1 MFNSEFQVT
10 LASNVLSD
18 AKNSPNSFETK
29 LARPVDL
36 NGDWEVALIDITFP
50 HEWYNIH
57 TEYEFA
63 VAIPKKGTPL
73 TGDIDQDVSPD
84 QPRPTAN
91 NLLGK
96 RARGISSISPNAGT
110 KDPGPMLRF

>member
-50 HEWYNIH
+50 HEWYQYSYSR
-57 TEYEFA
+57 TS
-63 VAIPKKGTPL
+63 L
-73 TGDIDQDVSPD
+73 Q
-84 QPRPTAN
+84 
-91 NLLGK
+91 
-96 RARGISSISPNAGT
+96 
-110 KDPGPMLRF
+110 